1 MCIQFIYISYFVLNF
16 QVLFWTFK
24 VDECFSLSSLLL
36 LSDDSKVGVCVPSP
50 LELKDILLLGFSPL
64 DMLTT
69 QAAVMVTCAAQS
81 EPGQLFYGV
90 YNINH
95 VGTSAHMRELLPL
108 SLHMSLSC

>member
-1 MCIQFIYISYFVLNF
+1 MLGDSPASTGHPDASCFKYSINHIS
-16 QVLFWTFK
+16 W
-24 VDECFSLSSLLL
+24 CF
-36 LSDDSKVGVCVPSP
+36 PSP

-108 SLHMSLSC
+108 SLHMSLSR